1 LKIAIETIVYVSEIL
16 PKAIL
21 LEYLDDSVFFEID
34 DKLDKKDEVI
44 EEVTDWNE
52 QYVNEAKEK
61 FTDVLESMID
71 QKFIDKIF

>member
-1 LKIAIETIVYVSEIL
+1 MKIAIETIVYVSEIL

-61 FTDVLESMID
+61 FTDFLESMID

>member
-1 LKIAIETIVYVSEIL
+1 MKIAIETIIYVSEIL

-21 LEYLDDSVFFEID
+21 LEYLDNSLFFEID
-34 DKLDKKDEVI
+34 DKSDKKDEVI